1 MARRGRHVPSALSH
15 LPRSRVAPPAT
26 QIYGTPA
33 LGSPH
38 IVHLLHTQTTEVAC
52 IEGIVQFPS
61 PEVDAVSQVYRVPLV
76 LTPQPEGGFTVTSP
90 ALPGLVTEGDSLDDA
105 LENVEDALRATLE
118 LYEDTGRPVP
128 QGLLQDPDAGEIQF
142 DPLLPAR

>member
-1 MARRGRHVPSALSH
+1 VP
-15 LPRSRVAPPAT
+15 
-26 QIYGTPA
+26 
-33 LGSPH
+33 
-38 IVHLLHTQTTEVAC
+38 
-52 IEGIVQFPS
+52 
-61 PEVDAVSQVYRVPLV
+61 QVYRVPLV

-128 QGLLQDPDAGEIQF
+128 NGLLQDPDAGEIQF
-142 DPLLPAR
+142 DLLLHAR